1 MDRSLLAGV
10 FALGLFLGVLV
21 LLEVGRRYGRRRLAK
36 EAEGA
41 RAGLGVVDGAVFS
54 LLGLLLAFSFSG
66 AATRFEGRRSLILA
80 EANAVGTAWLR
91 LSLLPPESQL
101 RLQELFRRY
110 LDMRLSA
117 YQSMDDLREAA
128 KRLKQSVDIQGE
140 IWSEFLRAAQTEQG
154 QRALVPLVV
163 ALNAMFDMAT
173 TRTVAAQEH
182 PPMIIFVMIAVL
194 SLISALL
201 AGYGMAGSKAR
212 SWLHVLGF
220 SVVLSLTVY
229 VILDLEYPRLGFIRI
244 DGADQILR
252 DVRKSME

>member
-1 MDRSLLAGV
+1 MDRSLLAGA
-10 FALGLFLGVLV
+10 FASALFLGVLV
-21 LLEVGRRYGRRRLAK
+21 LLEVGRRYGKRRLAR

-91 LSLLPPESQL
+91 LRLLPPESQL
-101 RLQELFRRY
+101 KLQELFRQY
-110 LDMRLSA
+110 LDTRLLA
-117 YQSMDDLREAA
+117 YQSMDDLQEAA
-128 KRLKQSVDIQGE
+128 KRLEAAVAIQGE
-140 IWSEFLRAAQTEQG
+140 IWAEFLRAAQTDQG

-182 PPMIIFVMIAVL
+182 PPMIIFFMIGVL
-194 SLISALL
+194 SFVSALL
-201 AGYGMAGSKAR
+201 AGYGMAGSKER

-220 SVVLSLTVY
+220 SLVLSLTVY
-229 VILDLEYPRLGFIRI
+229 VILDLEYPRIGLIRI
-244 DGADQILR
+244 DAADQILR

>member
-1 MDRSLLAGV
+1 MDRSLLSGA

-21 LLEVGRRYGRRRLAK
+21 LLEVGRRYGKRRLAR

-101 RLQELFRRY
+101 RLQELFRQY
-110 LDMRLSA
+110 LDKRLSA
-117 YQSMDDLREAA
+117 YQSMDDLQEAA
-128 KRLKQSVDIQGE
+128 QRLEAAVAIQGE
-140 IWSEFLRAAQTEQG
+140 IWAEFLRAAQTDQG

-194 SLISALL
+194 SLVSALL
-201 AGYGMAGSKAR
+201 AGYGMAGSKER

-220 SVVLSLTVY
+220 SLVLSLTAY
-229 VILDLEYPRLGFIRI
+229 VILDLEYPRLGIIRI
-244 DGADQILR
+244 DAADQILR
-252 DVRKSME
+252 DVRKSMK

>member
-1 MDRSLLAGV
+1 MDRSFLAGV

-21 LLEVGRRYGRRRLAK
+21 LLEAGRRYGRRRLAK

-101 RLQELFRRY
+101 RLQELFRQY
-110 LDMRLSA
+110 LDKRLSA

-128 KRLKQSVDIQGE
+128 KRLEQSVDIQGE

-244 DGADQILR
+244 DAADQILR

>member
-1 MDRSLLAGV
+1 MDRSFLAGV

-21 LLEVGRRYGRRRLAK
+21 LLEVGRQYGRRRLAK

-117 YQSMDDLREAA
+117 YQSMDDLREVA

-244 DGADQILR
+244 DAADQILR

>member
-1 MDRSLLAGV
+1 MDRSLLASA

-36 EAEGA
+36 EAEGG

-80 EANAVGTAWLR
+80 EANAVGTAWMRIGL
-91 LSLLPPESQL
+91 LSPESQPRL
-101 RLQELFRRY
+101 RELFRRY

-117 YQSMDDLREAA
+117 YQSMDDLQEAA
-128 KRLKQSVDIQGE
+128 KRLENAVAVQGE
-140 IWSEFLRAAQTEQG
+140 IWAELLLAVQTDQG

-163 ALNAMFDMAT
+163 ALNDMFDMAT

-182 PPMIIFVMIAVL
+182 PPMIIFCMIGVL
-194 SLISALL
+194 SFVSALL
-201 AGYGMAGSKAR
+201 AGYGMAGSKER

-220 SVVLSLTVY
+220 SLVLSLTVY
-229 VILDLEYPRLGFIRI
+229 VILDLEYPRIGLIRI
-244 DGADQILR
+244 DAADQIIR